1 MGAGVT
7 KTVAKI
13 FWPLGVTMVAL
24 MMMLVLS
31 GCQSMSFL
39 TIESAGANATAEEHL
54 AVIRKSSGL
63 APLEPDTQLERAAKQ
78 QAEFMAAAGKMEH
91 TTGRGKDFLTR
102 VRGQGIEVAAAENIA
117 YGRFGMDGLFSA
129 WVNSPGHR
137 RNMLDPRFSR
147 FGLASAKGE
156 GDRRYWALIVAR

>member
-1 MGAGVT
+1 MT

-13 FWPLGVTMVAL
+13 FWPLGVAMAAL
-24 MMMLVLS
+24 MMALVLS
-31 GCQSMSFL
+31 GCQSISL
-39 TIESAGANATAEEHL
+39 LRVEGAGANASAQEHL
-54 AVIRKSSGL
+54 AAIRKGAGLSPL
-63 APLEPDTQLERAAKQ
+63 APDSQLEAAARQ
-78 QAEFMAAAGKMEH
+78 QAELMAAAGRMKH

-102 VRGQGIEVAAAENIA
+102 VRGNGVETAAAENIA
-117 YGRFGMDGLFSA
+117 YGRFGLDGLFKA

-137 RNMLDPRFSR
+137 RNMLDPRFTR

>member
-1 MGAGVT
+1 MRIEGAG
-7 KTVAKI
+7 A
-13 FWPLGVTMVAL
+13 
-24 MMMLVLS
+24 
-31 GCQSMSFL
+31 
-39 TIESAGANATAEEHL
+39 SASAEEHL
-54 AVIRKSSGL
+54 ATIRKGAGL
-63 APLEPDTQLERAAKQ
+63 VPLVPDRQLERAARQ
-78 QAEFMAAAGKMEH
+78 QAEYMARAGAMEH

-117 YGRFGMDGLFSA
+117 YGRFGMDGLFKA